1 MHSIL
6 RRLLLIVS
14 SLVLLTCATAKQAEA
29 THQLGATPTTSNK
42 RPTKTSWTSSKNIGS
57 IDIHLIPDAIPQEE
71 PLIKSANLPYT
82 TLGRSFRPDIRVKPY
97 QAMGL
102 ASWYG
107 KKFHGCTTSSG
118 EKYDMFSMTAAHPTL
133 PIPSYARVTNLYNSK
148 SVVVRVNDRGPFHK
162 NRVIDLSYAA
172 AHRLGFVKQ
181 GSAKIAVER
190 VWPASDRENCI
201 IIRPF
206 SSTCIEN
213 SVDPSM
219 GN

>member
-1 MHSIL
+1 MHSIF

-14 SLVLLTCATAKQAEA
+14 SLVLVSCATAKKAVA
-29 THQLGATPTTSNK
+29 ANQLGAAQTASNK
-42 RPTKTSWTSSKNIGS
+42 KLPNASWTGFKYPAS
-57 IDIHLIPDAIPQEE
+57 IDLHLIPDAIPQEE

-82 TLGRSFRPDIRVKPY
+82 TLGRSFRPDTRGNPY
-97 QAMGL
+97 QAMGH

-118 EKYDMFSMTAAHPTL
+118 EKYDMFAMTAAHPTL
-133 PIPSYARVTNLYNSK
+133 PIPSYARVTNLHNSK

-172 AHRLGFVKQ
+172 AYRLGFVKQ

-190 VWPASDRENCI
+190 VWPVSERE
-201 IIRPF
+201 PHHHLSGQF
-206 SSTCIEN
+206 
-213 SVDPSM
+213 DAH
-219 GN
+219 